1 MTGEF
6 IDEFNNKK
14 GAFYEKIVEN
24 TALETKY
31 NKPSTF
37 YGGVLDNVVPERF
50 AIQIPVRY
58 QESLGSSLATGI
70 SIDSVATHRSA
81 FLGSLFGS
89 ASDPSNNLLQWLNA
103 S

>member
-1 MTGEF
+1 LITDQGW
-6 IDEFNNKK
+6 NAALLRH
-14 GAFYEKIVEN
+14 GL
-24 TALETKY
+24 TA
-31 NKPSTF
+31 
-37 YGGVLDNVVPERF
+37 PEW
-50 AIQIPVRY
+50 VH